1 MLESPEISVD
11 QIVRLCEK
19 LRLWV
24 EQNLPYTITIGVGND
39 QDDIEKVQESYTC
52 AMNALQY
59 KASLGMNRLIEQ
71 EDLISMPQGEMF
83 KQLQNIRAICQSFR
97 SGEEDW
103 RDHYQELYWT
113 VKGQMY
119 SIDDLHSLLNYLVFH
134 LHKEMMDLP
143 QEFQSIW
150 NGDIHNQLKEVVDQ
164 KETVD
169 ESCEEFQR
177 VMQDA
182 FEQMRQLRQSKN
194 NHQLIQK
201 VKWFVSDN
209 YANPDMSLTRLSDEF
224 GLKSGYLSR
233 LFKEEFGV
241 NFSDYLA
248 RERINA
254 SLLLLAEAAD
264 MTVQDIAAAVGY
276 TNTLTF
282 IRTFKKMTGNTPG
295 SYRKELM

>member
-1 MLESPEISVD
+1 
-11 QIVRLCEK
+11 
-19 LRLWV
+19 
-24 EQNLPYTITIGVGND
+24 
-39 QDDIEKVQESYTC
+39 
-52 AMNALQY
+52 
-59 KASLGMNRLIEQ
+59 
-71 EDLISMPQGEMF
+71 
-83 KQLQNIRAICQSFR
+83 
-97 SGEEDW
+97 
-103 RDHYQELYWT
+103 
-113 VKGQMY
+113 MY
-119 SIDDLHSLLNYLVFH
+119 SLDDLHSLLNYLVFH

-143 QEFQSIW
+143 LEFQAIW

-177 VMQDA
+177 VLQSA

-194 NHQLIQK
+194 NHQLILK
-201 VKWFVSDN
+201 VKWFISEN
-209 YANPDMSLTRLSDEF
+209 YADPDMSLTRLSDEF

-233 LFKEEFGV
+233 LFKEGFGE

-254 SLLLLAEAAD
+254 SLPLLVGIAD

-276 TNTLTF
+276 TNALTF

-295 SYRKELM
+295 NYRKELMQ